1 MRLNRNPA
9 FTLVELLV
17 VITIIGII
25 MALALPTLN
34 AARESARILQCKN
47 NLRQLGMA
55 AQVHNSEQT
64 VLPSGG
70 WGWHYAGAPSRGFR
84 ELQPGG
90 WTYNVLP
97 FMDNLALHNSP
108 GKARFTSPVPQ
119 FHCPSKRKPI
129 LYPLRQDVSGWLLM
143 RLCDE
148 NMQSPYTYKLQTIAR
163 ADYAGNGGTRA
174 DPVMAGTATAFSG
187 SLDKYIKAPNSE
199 AVVGLRAFWKT
210 QVHGL
215 NNCNGAVCLG
225 TGQSIQAIS
234 EQDGSTNTVM
244 YGERHINPDDYFN
257 GSASD
262 DDQGWDQG
270 YDRDTIRWGG
280 ADEKIFGMARND
292 LNYTPAIISKIQEYY
307 TRKNLSKNHWIPIQD
322 KAGYTSP
329 ARWGSPHGDSI
340 NFVMVD
346 SSVKS
351 VNYGVDP
358 FVFYCLCNY
367 KDGQGIPPGVLK

>member
-1 MRLNRNPA
+1 MRIYRRKNA

-55 AQVHNSEQT
+55 AQVHNAEQM

-70 WGWHYAGAPSRGFR
+70 WGWQFAGAPSRGFR

-90 WTYNVLP
+90 WTYNILP
-97 FMDNLALHNSP
+97 FMDNVALHNMP
-108 GKARFTSPVPQ
+108 GPKRFQTPVPQ
-119 FHCPSKRKPI
+119 FHCPSKRTPI
-129 LYPLRQDVSGWLLM
+129 LYPFVHSDPVMCCADQGLKSPVSMGVTM
-143 RLCDE
+143 
-148 NMQSPYTYKLQTIAR
+148 IAR
-163 ADYAGNGGTRA
+163 SDYAGNGGTRG
-174 DPVMAGTATAFSG
+174 DSDLAGLSSAHHG
-187 SLDKYIKAPNSE
+187 SLKGFVSKSNADAIVGIRKYWNTQINS
-199 AVVGLRAFWKT
+199 
-210 QVHGL
+210 L
-215 NNCNGAVCLG
+215 NDSTGAICQG
-225 TGQSIQAIS
+225 TGQSIQTIS
-234 EQDGSTNTVM
+234 EQDGSTNTILF
-244 YGERHINPDDYFN
+244 GERHINPDGYYN
-257 GSASD
+257 GSECD

-280 ADEKIFGMARND
+280 ADKKLFGMATGNM
-292 LNYTPAIISKIQEYY
+292 NYTPEIIAKIQAYY
-307 TRKNLSKNHWIPIQD
+307 TRKNLSKNYWNPIQD
-322 KAGYTSP
+322 TAGYTSP
-329 ARWGSPHGDSI
+329 ARWGSPHGDSL

-367 KDGQGIPPGVLK
+367 KDGQGIPPGILK